1 MSTLDLAVIGN
12 CHIAALIDEKARI
25 VWGCFPRLDGDP
37 AFCSLLAGDD
47 DERGG
52 FYDVELAGFTHAEQR
67 YLPNSAIVETILHDA
82 DGPCVK
88 ILDFA
93 PRFEMFR
100 RAFRPMMLIRM
111 LLPLG
116 GGPRLRV
123 RLRPR
128 ANYGAAEAAVT
139 YGSNHVRYVLPG
151 VTLRLTTD
159 LSITTVLEERFFI
172 LDEPITLI
180 LGPDESLAD
189 APSHVGRTF
198 LDQTLAYWETWT
210 RGLSIPFEWQEAVIR
225 AAITLKLCT
234 FEDTGAV
241 VAALTTSIPEAP
253 SSGRNWDYR
262 YCWVRDAYFVV
273 HALNHLGATKT
284 MEQYLHYVINI
295 ASEAAED
302 HLQPLYGIS
311 GRQRLTEETVTSL
324 PGYRGMG
331 PVRVGNA
338 AYSQQQNDVYGS
350 IVLASLQFFIDQRLT
365 RRGDLA
371 TFHRL
376 EQLGERAAR
385 LHDQPDAGLW
395 EYRGRQRVHTFS
407 SVMCWAACDRL
418 ARIAHYLGLA
428 DRVQYWSGLA
438 ERIHRVIEER
448 AWSERLGCFTEAFDR
463 EELDASMLLLRPLR
477 FLPPG
482 DPRFESTVR
491 AIEKSLL
498 RGRHVFRYVA
508 ADDFGMP
515 ETAFNVCNFWYIDAL
530 AELGRIDEARSLFEH
545 MLKCRNR
552 HGLLS
557 EDLDPRTQESW
568 GNFPQTYSMVGIIH
582 SASRLSHPWE
592 DAV

>member
-12 CHIAALIDEKARI
+12 CHIAALLDEKARI
-25 VWGCFPRLDGDP
+25 VWGCFPRFDGDP
-37 AFCSLLAGDD
+37 AFCSLLAAGD

-52 FYDVELAGFTHAEQR
+52 FYDVELAGCTRTEQR
-67 YLPNSAIVETILHDA
+67 YLVNSAIVETILHDA
-82 DGPCVK
+82 DGPCVR
-88 ILDFA
+88 IVDFA

-111 LLPLG
+111 LMPLG
-116 GGPRLRV
+116 GSPRMRV

-128 ANYGAAEAAVT
+128 AHYGAAAPPIT
-139 YGSNHVRYVLPG
+139 YGSNHVRYVLPD

-189 APSHVGRTF
+189 APAHVGRQF

-210 RGLSIPFEWQEAVIR
+210 RGLSIPFEWQDAVIR

-273 HALNHLGATKT
+273 HALNQLGATKT
-284 MEQYLHYVINI
+284 MEQYLHYIINI

-311 GRQRLTEETVTSL
+311 GRKRLTEETVTSL

-331 PVRVGNA
+331 PVRVGNE
-338 AYSQQQNDVYGS
+338 AYSQQQNDTYGS

-418 ARIAHYLGLA
+418 ARIAHYLGA
-428 DRVQYWSGLA
+428 EERAKHWNDLA
-438 ERIHRVIEER
+438 ERIHRVIEQR

-491 AIEKSLL
+491 VIEKALA
-498 RGRHVFRYVA
+498 RGKHIFRYAA

-552 HGLLS
+552 LGLLS
-557 EDLDPRTQESW
+557 EDLDPRTHESW

-582 SASRLSHPWE
+582 SASRLSRPWE

>member
-12 CHIAALIDEKARI
+12 CHIAALIDDKARI

-37 AFCSLLAGDD
+37 AFCSLLAGGDD
-47 DERGG
+47 ALGG
-52 FYDVELAGFTHAEQR
+52 FYDVDLAGCTRTEQR
-67 YLPNSAIVETILHDA
+67 YLPNSAIIETILYD
-82 DGPCVK
+82 DSGPCVK
-88 ILDFA
+88 IIDFA

-100 RAFRPMMLIRM
+100 RAFRPMMLVRM
-111 LLPLG
+111 LMPLG

-128 ANYGAAEAAVT
+128 ANYGAAQPPVT
-139 YGSNHVRYVLPG
+139 YGSHHIRYVLPEL
-151 VTLRLTTD
+151 TLRLTTD

-189 APSHVGRTF
+189 SPAHMGRQF
-198 LDQTLAYWETWT
+198 LDQTLAYWEAWT

-241 VAALTTSIPEAP
+241 VAALTTSVPEAP

-284 MEQYLHYVINI
+284 MEQYLHYIINI
-295 ASEAAED
+295 ASEAAEGN
-302 HLQPLYGIS
+302 LQPVYGIS
-311 GRQRLTEETVTSL
+311 GRKRLTEETVTSL
-324 PGYRGMG
+324 PGYRGMA
-331 PVRVGNA
+331 PVRVGND

-350 IVLASLQFFIDQRLT
+350 IVLASVQYFIDQRLT

-385 LHDQPDAGLW
+385 LYDQPDAGLW

-407 SVMCWAACDRL
+407 SVMCWASCDRL
-418 ARIAHYLGLA
+418 SRIAHYLGAEDRAQHWAGIA
-428 DRVQYWSGLA
+428 DRM
-438 ERIHRVIEER
+438 HRVIEER

-477 FLPPG
+477 FVRPG
-482 DPRFESTVR
+482 DPRFESTLKV
-491 AIEKSLL
+491 IEKSLA
-498 RGRHVFRYVA
+498 RGRHMFRYAA

-515 ETAFNVCNFWYIDAL
+515 ETAFNICNFWYIDAL
-530 AELGRIDEARSLFEH
+530 AEVGRIDEARSLFEH
-545 MLKCRNR
+545 MLMCRNR

-557 EDLDPRTQESW
+557 EDLDPRTHESW

-582 SASRLSHPWE
+582 SASRLSRPWE